1 MNAPE
6 VAEKQ
11 LVPESKFLQIAQALV
26 NEAKSQSVAIEM
38 LKQDMQDKL
47 ALLEAKIET
56 EVPINAPQVKA
67 LKKAVEIRAREHLK
81 TDDRYKQYGKKLIRA
96 IWTDLKDVFQ
106 VGQYREIPRVKFEE
120 AMTYVKTWYPSN
132 GRD

>member
-1 MNAPE
+1 MNVPE
-6 VAEKQ
+6 VADKQ

-26 NEAKSQSVAIEM
+26 NEANSQSVAIEM

-120 AMTYVKTWYPSN
+120 SMIYVKTWYPSN
-132 GRD
+132 GGD

>member
-1 MNAPE
+1 MNVPE
-6 VAEKQ
+6 VADKQ

-26 NEAKSQSVAIEM
+26 NEANSQSVAIEM
-38 LKQDMQDKL
+38 LKQDMHDKL
-47 ALLEAKIET
+47 ALLEEKIET

-67 LKKAVEIRAREHLK
+67 LKKAVEIRAREHLE

-120 AMTYVKTWYPSN
+120 SMIYVKTWYPSN
-132 GRD
+132 GGD